1 MKKSIILM
9 FAAVVALSAVS
20 CVKEEFEAPVY
31 GSRHTFTCSV
41 EGLTRTSLTDE
52 GKTVWNENDSVRIIA
67 GAKDTIV
74 VVPAEADGQ
83 KSFTFEATTLGDQSQ
98 FYAVYPHSVAATVAD
113 GKVKIT
119 IPATQDGTFA
129 SANIAAA
136 SCEGYQFNFKNVTG
150 VLKFTVPEDL
160 PLEVKSVAFTAS
172 NVISGQIAVDFSGD
186 SPVVTPVGTGKS
198 ILVDVNGVAGDYYAA
213 CVAGEFAQGFS
224 LTAVGSDFAYEKK
237 ELKSAKTLP
246 VNEIAYL
253 GTIGERM
260 RALYGDGSEENPWK
274 ISSLPEW
281 LAFAYFVNGGNDM
294 EGQYVKVTKPISG
307 INAPVGTYNDIE
319 KDMAY
324 FMGIFDGNDQ
334 PLTIEASG
342 DGYQALIGALGPGG
356 QVKNVKVSGTVNSAA
371 AYAAGVV
378 AYVEADT
385 TETVIEN
392 CVNDVVVNG
401 TSYVGGIVGYT
412 HANANKIIVKNCMN
426 NAAVKGGAI
435 VGGIAGYATLTTISD
450 CENAGAVTSTS
461 ACGQIRTL
469 NAGSYQ
475 YTNLDGTAASNEA
488 SIRRATGGVAGVL
501 HNATVQDSNNSG
513 AVSGVSKVAGVAG
526 CLYWSTVKNCE
537 NTAVVT
543 ASEDLAG
550 GIAGCIW
557 TQGTVT
563 NCVNKGNVTAR
574 GGVGGILA
582 VSSGNERSS
591 GSGLYLTVSKCVNE
605 GTVVSSGLTKAS
617 EANYGFNSLSA
628 AGGIVGVVKHF
639 NRCWTNVTA
648 CVNKASVSGEGQA
661 VGGIVGYQG
670 CPRNGADWGAIDK
683 CVNEGAVTSGLY
695 RAGGIIGIS
704 FSRYNTPRYTIR
716 NCINKGAVSAPIVP
730 GGIVGWMSVAYTN
743 TVVQNNGQKVYNCLN
758 TGDVIYTT
766 KDSTQIKAAY
776 AGGIIGYSKGV
787 STLNNINAGEVK
799 GTHGTD
805 LDVTGYVGALA
816 GVLGDYAILSYGY
829 VPYVEGTLYT
839 GTFNGAQY
847 TSGPTVS
854 HLAMFDQGELD
865 VPVTLDGTEYTSVLD
880 ALNAWVLYMN
890 TDKDGNVAST
900 YVEWIEG
907 ENAPT
912 LQLEEE

>member
-20 CVKEEFEAPVY
+20 CVKEEFEAPVS
-31 GSRHTFTCSV
+31 GTRHTFTCSI

-83 KSFTFEATTLGDQSQ
+83 KSFTFDASFLGTENQ
-98 FYAVYPHSVAATVAD
+98 FYAVYPISVAASVAD
-113 GKVKIT
+113 GKMKIT
-119 IPATQDGTFA
+119 IPSTQDGTFA

-150 VLKFTVPEDL
+150 VLKFTVPEDM

-172 NVISGQIAVDFSGD
+172 NVIAGQISVDFSGD
-186 SPVVTPVGTGKS
+186 SPVVTPLGTGKS
-198 ILVDVNGVAGDYYAA
+198 ILVNVDALPGDYYAA
-213 CVAGEFAQGFS
+213 AVPGEYAKGFS
-224 LTAVGSDFAYEKK
+224 LTAVGTDFAYQKK
-237 ELKSAKTLP
+237 ELQGSKTLSR
-246 VNEIAYL
+246 NEIAYL
-253 GTIGERM
+253 GVIGDKL
-260 RALYGDGSEENPWK
+260 RALWGDGSEENPWK

-324 FMGIFDGNDQ
+324 FKGIFDGNDQ
-334 PLTIEASG
+334 PLTIETSG

-412 HANANKIIVKNCMN
+412 HANANKITVKDCKN

-435 VGGIAGYATLTTISD
+435 VGGVAGYATQTTISD
-450 CENAGAVTSTS
+450 CENTGAVTSTS

-469 NAGSYQ
+469 PDGYYR
-475 YTNLDGTAASNEA
+475 YTNLDGTGGSNEG
-488 SIRRATGGVAGVL
+488 SVRRATGGVAGVL

-513 AVSGVSKVAGVAG
+513 AVTGVSKAGGVAG
-526 CLYWSTVKNCE
+526 CLYWSTVANCE
-537 NTAVVT
+537 NSGAVTVT
-543 ASEDLAG
+543 EDLAG

-557 TQGTVT
+557 TQGTIT
-563 NCVNKGNVTAR
+563 DCVNKGTVKAR
-574 GGVGGILA
+574 GGVGGLLGVA
-582 VSSGNERSS
+582 SATERNS
-591 GSGLYLTVSKCVNE
+591 GSAYLTVTKSVNE
-605 GTVVSSGLTKAS
+605 GEVVSNGKTSTS
-617 EANYGFNSLSA
+617 EYNYGMGNLSA
-628 AGGIVGVVKHF
+628 AGGIVGVIKHF
-639 NRCWTNVTA
+639 NRDWTNVTA
-648 CVNKASVSGEGQA
+648 CVNKGAVTGEGQA

-683 CVNEGAVTSGLY
+683 CVNEGAVTSKLY
-695 RAGGIIGIS
+695 RAGGILGVS
-704 FSRYNTPRYTIR
+704 LSRYTTARYTIR
-716 NCINKGAVSAPIVP
+716 NCINKGTVSAPIVA
-730 GGIVGWMSVAYTN
+730 GGIAGWMRVAYPAASAP
-743 TVVQNNGQKVYNCLN
+743 GFQKIHNCLN

-766 KDSTQIKAAY
+766 KDSTAIKAAY
-776 AGGIIGYSKGV
+776 AGGLIGFSVENQVYNNV
-787 STLNNINAGEVK
+787 SIGEVK
-799 GTHGTD
+799 GTNGTD
-805 LDVTGYVGALA
+805 LDVSGYVGTLA
-816 GVLGDYAILSYGY
+816 GQLSNWSYLSYGY
-829 VPYVEGTLYT
+829 AAYLEDAI
-839 GTFNGAQY
+839 FNGTVLG
-847 TSGPTVS
+847 TSVTVS
-854 HLAMFDQGELD
+854 NLAMFDEGQLD
-865 VPVTLDGTEYTSVLD
+865 VPVTVDGSEYEALLD

-890 TDKDGNVAST
+890 TDKDGNVGST
-900 YVEWIEG
+900 YVEWVEG
-907 ENAPT
+907 EKCPEPK
-912 LQLEEE
+912 LVEE